1 MNDSAELRAFL
12 APTRFIDSDAA
23 NIVELARR
31 TASAGRSDVENA
43 VALYDAVRDDIAYT
57 PYCDYRSMATFT
69 ASAVLEHGAGF
80 CVGQAAVLAAVAR
93 AAGIPARLGFADV
106 RNHLC
111 TPRLRELVGGDVF
124 YFHGF
129 TELFLDGRWVKATPA
144 FDRTLC
150 EKFGVTTLDWD
161 GRSDSL
167 LQPFD
172 RDGRR
177 HMEYVADRGSFV
189 DVPVETIVE
198 MFHREYPRLMAAGAA
213 ASATRFRTEAEKS
226 QATDKS

>member
-1 MNDSAELRAFL
+1 MSDSVDLRAFL

-31 TASAGRSDVENA
+31 TVSAGRSDVENA

-57 PYCDYRSMATFT
+57 PYCDYQSMATFT
-69 ASAVLEHGAGF
+69 ASAVLERGAGF
-80 CVGQAAVLAAVAR
+80 CVGKAAVLAAVAR
-93 AAGIPARLGFADV
+93 AAGIPARVGFADV

-150 EKFGVTTLDWD
+150 EKFGVTALAWD

-167 LQPFD
+167 FQPFD
-172 RDGRR
+172 RHGRR

-189 DVPVETIVE
+189 DVPVETIVAV
-198 MFHREYPRLMAAGAA
+198 FHREYPRLMAAGAA
-213 ASATRFRTEAEKS
+213 ASTTRFRAEA
-226 QATDKS
+226 DKS